1 MKNFLLNVLA
11 HSRVTTEEIL
21 KGENILLFGLICL
34 GLVVLI
40 CIAVHIR
47 NKAKEVKERKRLRLV
62 RRKLRHRW
70 MRDGREEF
78 LAQLRAEAK
87 IEQ

>member
-11 HSRVTTEEIL
+11 HSRVTTEEIV
-21 KGENILLFGLICL
+21 KGENTLLFGLICL

-87 IEQ
+87 IER

>member
-11 HSRVTTEEIL
+11 HSRVTTDEIV

-40 CIAVHIR
+40 CIVVHIR
-47 NKAKEVKERKRLRLV
+47 NKAKEVKERKRLRLI
-62 RRKLRHRW
+62 RRRLRYRW
-70 MRDGREEF
+70 MRDGKEEF
-78 LAQLRAEAK
+78 LAQLRAETK
-87 IEQ
+87 TEQ